1 MHILGLTII
10 IFTAI
15 MAVVANFLFIAY
27 CIEDYEDFGIPKIL
41 NEISW
46 YEDGPD
52 EEKIKELNEELAEAK
67 KIRLKYRAKL
77 VGIWVACALLTAT
90 LITGGCHCCRV
101 YKRDSFRNYITE
113 IISLER
119 DSEVSGSFF
128 LGSGTVKEEQYYYF
142 YVPTNRG
149 YKLDS
154 KRCKE
159 TYIVEDDT
167 ITPCLYSCKEA
178 GSYSEYYQLY
188 VPTNT
193 VVKEYH
199 A

>member
-10 IFTAI
+10 ILSAI
-15 MAVVANFLFIAY
+15 IALVANFLFIEY
-27 CIEDYEDFGIPKIL
+27 CWENYDDFDIPKIL
-41 NEISW
+41 DEISC

-52 EEKIKELNEELAEAK
+52 EEKVKELNEELAEAK
-67 KIRLKYRAKL
+67 KNRAKHRAKL
-77 VGIWVACALLTAT
+77 VGVWMAAALLTAT

-101 YKRDSFRNYITE
+101 YKRDSFQNYVTE

-119 DSEVSGSFF
+119 DSEISGSFF
-128 LGSGTVKEEQYYYF
+128 LGSGSVKEEQYYYF
-142 YVPTNRG
+142 YIPTDRG

-154 KRCKE
+154 KKCKE

-167 ITPCLYSCKEA
+167 ITPCLYSCKDA